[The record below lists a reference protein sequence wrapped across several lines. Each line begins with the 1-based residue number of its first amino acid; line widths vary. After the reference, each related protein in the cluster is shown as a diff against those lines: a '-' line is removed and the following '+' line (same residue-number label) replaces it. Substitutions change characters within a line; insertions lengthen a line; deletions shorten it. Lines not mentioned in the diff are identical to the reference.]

1 MRLKL
6 SNSDYYF
13 QSEDAINALT
23 DKFLAKAQEN
33 GLKDI
38 ASVPDY
44 KAKGLNLYYNFNS
57 AVSNDFNLDDRYVI
71 EKDQVPPKDFQWFFQ
86 TGGNDSDKGKV
97 TSMAAYS
104 ANGTLEKYRDF
115 TTPGFDPMDPLKGTC
130 WAAYKDENGEWQYS
144 SADFEK
150 KVRQR
155 GLEKYAGPSAFFRK
169 NRTPAGGCQPVL
181 KEFAVLSPGD
191 ISANFPSTNQSI
203 KNGAYKDY
211 YQNLGTRSGDPWA

>member
-150 KVRQR
+150 KSTP
-155 GLEKYAGPSAFFRK
+155 K
-169 NRTPAGGCQPVL
+169 RT
-181 KEFAVLSPGD
+181 
-191 ISANFPSTNQSI
+191 
-203 KNGAYKDY
+203 
-211 YQNLGTRSGDPWA
+211 

>member
-13 QSEDAINALT
+13 QSEDTINALT

-33 GLKDI
+33 GLEDI

-71 EKDQVPPKDFQWFFQ
+71 EKDKVPPKDFRWFFQ

-104 ANGTLEKYRDF
+104 ANGTLEEYRDF
-115 TTPGFDPMDPLKGTC
+115 TTPGFDPTDPLKGTC
-130 WAAYKDENGEWQYS
+130 WVAYKDENGEWQYS

-150 KVRQR
+150 KYAKEDLKNMRTFCVFP
-155 GLEKYAGPSAFFRK
+155 EKQDLGRRAVYTKAYSQGWVCGR
-169 NRTPAGGCQPVL
+169 N
-181 KEFAVLSPGD
+181 KEKTL
-191 ISANFPSTNQSI
+191 
-203 KNGAYKDY
+203 
-211 YQNLGTRSGDPWA
+211 

>member
-104 ANGTLEKYRDF
+104 ANGTLEEYRDF

-150 KVRQR
+150 KYAKEDLKKMLDLLRFSGKTGPRQEAANQFLKNLQYCPPGIFQR
-155 GLEKYAGPSAFFRK
+155 IFRL
-169 NRTPAGGCQPVL
+169 R
-181 KEFAVLSPGD
+181 
-191 ISANFPSTNQSI
+191 ISQ
-203 KNGAYKDY
+203 
-211 YQNLGTRSGDPWA
+211 